1 MCLSMYRADI
11 TLIIVI
17 TLSSQS
23 LYVFSSS
30 VMKAISYVFIM
41 LFITYSELEG
51 AVSVD
56 SDSKDPL
63 LTDVNNKFIGCMEQF
78 QKSTKVRT

>member
-1 MCLSMYRADI
+1 
-11 TLIIVI
+11 
-17 TLSSQS
+17 
-23 LYVFSSS
+23 
-30 VMKAISYVFIM
+30 M

-78 QKSTKVRT
+78 QKSTKVRI